1 MQLMQLPLLLDME
14 DLLNS
19 KNLVVTQTSI
29 LIHQRRSKAA
39 EELINMPSSV
49 KMSMDMV
56 IKEGR
61 WLEREDFLTLVT
73 YLVVADWD

>member
-1 MQLMQLPLLLDME
+1 MQLPLLLDME